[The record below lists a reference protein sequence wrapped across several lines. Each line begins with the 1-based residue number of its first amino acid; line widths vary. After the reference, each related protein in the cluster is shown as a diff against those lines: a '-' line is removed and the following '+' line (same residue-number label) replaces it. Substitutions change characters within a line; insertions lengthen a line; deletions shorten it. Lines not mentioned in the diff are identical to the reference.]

1 MNKKLLVLLAL
12 FIVIASVSAVSAF
25 DLNDIFGSDENKTVT
40 IGGVDFNIPAG
51 FEDTN
56 SSDSDAG
63 FDQVKKEG
71 YNVTAKVYSK
81 DSNVVIVGVT
91 HFNSSSEINMDELNV
106 NKTTIKG
113 INGSMTYIDGS
124 YFFKYLKNNDL
135 ILISTSGDK
144 DTIGEFIIA

>member
-124 YFFKYLKNNDL
+124 YFFKYVKNNDL